1 MYWRQPQ
8 LILIF
13 LTAPQYV
20 HRSQASHAFLTLG
33 LLLRLFLIGS
43 SSHIPWT
50 LVLQETVITFS
61 RKPFLIATV
70 APQL

>member
-1 MYWRQPQ
+1 MYWREPQ

-13 LTAPQYV
+13 VIVPQYV
-20 HRSQASHAFLTLG
+20 HRSQASLSLLTLG
-33 LLLRLFLIGS
+33 PLHRLSLIGS

-50 LVLQETVITFS
+50 LVLQESVVTFS